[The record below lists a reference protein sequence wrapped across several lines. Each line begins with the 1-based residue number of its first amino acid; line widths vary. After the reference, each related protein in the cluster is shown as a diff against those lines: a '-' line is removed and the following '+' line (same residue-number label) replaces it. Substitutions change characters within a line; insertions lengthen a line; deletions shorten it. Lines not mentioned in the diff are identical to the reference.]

1 MFIKEVKQLSKQI
14 RPDATIIAVQKPP
27 LKVGQFFKNK
37 DKVPNNMHSGIVYR
51 IDCLTCKASYIGQ
64 TRRQMQTR
72 LTEHELTKLEQLQ
85 QQLQKTLSRSARIA
99 IKEQRAYKEANESTE
114 DETTI
119 ETNTESDS
127 TTSTPHSTTIPIIDL
142 TLSPEHSIINKS
154 NVRTDT
160 RLRLNSSNFNHSQLK
175 HYKTFEQQVNQHH
188 SDTNSTIAMYSLPPI
203 RLIIY
208 CATNKRARENLL
220 IEEIDNLIRQLMN
233 GPYHYSP

>member
-1 MFIKEVKQLSKQI
+1 M
-14 RPDATIIAVQKPP
+14 
-27 LKVGQFFKNK
+27 
-37 DKVPNNMHSGIVYR
+37 
-51 IDCLTCKASYIGQ
+51 
-64 TRRQMQTR
+64 
-72 LTEHELTKLEQLQ
+72 
-85 QQLQKTLSRSARIA
+85 
-99 IKEQRAYKEANESTE
+99 
-114 DETTI
+114 
-119 ETNTESDS
+119 
-127 TTSTPHSTTIPIIDL
+127 TSTPHSTTIPIIDL

-154 NVRTDT
+154 NVRTDP
-160 RLRLNSSNFNHSQLK
+160 RL